1 MITEKFKIPSFENEY
16 FLEKRNTKTGEI
28 ERYKFHNVVLS
39 DRFVQSLFSGYRVR
53 CGSCYLGDGSG
64 VPSSSD
70 TGLFHELFF
79 VSVDTSSYSTRTD
92 EENNTNEFTYRYVFP
107 ASSSYVGTITEVGIS
122 FGMYSYNKF
131 LWTHALVTDSE
142 GNPISIEKTAIDE
155 IIVTVKITI
164 RRPDISSN
172 QRWSFVSGLFSD
184 ANTFGIQ
191 DSSYLFYGGTDRK
204 EAYLSQYVLDGLYEN
219 LINGIR
225 ERPCD
230 TDSVS
235 RSGSSISATYEWGS
249 TNTFHGFVNSI
260 KIGSNRNTFSVL
272 FPNPSIFPTK
282 QLSEISA
289 GRGDGVETDFVPEIP
304 LWVDDTEVVYI
315 DGVAQ
320 TRGVDYLCDNSANL
334 EKNPA
339 YGLGNFIK
347 RIVSRAGTKS
357 SLWNGEFGT
366 GAASTSG
373 VVSRVSALTPIVYE
387 YDLNR
392 SFETKVNMIKTGQWM
407 IDTSFSGYQR
417 IPSGSYLLFEVSL
430 DGENFDEICR
440 RNFSSSDYF
449 SDSGFVSIPEIASV
463 RFLRIRLVVPEGTS
477 DTIKNNLFLC
487 LSSPSPYYS
496 SDNPVSFFGYVGEY
510 SIRFTTPPSPN
521 STITV
526 DLGIDRPYKSSNY
539 IIQYNPV
546 FSF

>member
-1 MITEKFKIPSFENEY
+1 MITENFKIPSFENEY
-16 FLEKRNTKTGEI
+16 LLEKRNTKTGEI

-39 DRFVQSLFSGYRVR
+39 DRFVQGLFYGYRNR

-64 VPSSSD
+64 EPSSSD
-70 TGLFHELFF
+70 TGLFHELFY

-122 FGMYSYNKF
+122 FGTSSYYKF

-172 QRWSFVSGLFSD
+172 QRWSFVSGLFSN

-191 DSSYLFYGGTDRK
+191 DDSYFLYGGTNRR
-204 EAYLSQYVLDGLYEN
+204 EAYLSQYVLDGLYDQ
-219 LINGIR
+219 LIDGVR
-225 ERPCD
+225 EKPCD

-235 RSGSSISATYEWGS
+235 QSGSSVSATYEWGS
-249 TNTFHGFVNSI
+249 TNTFRGFVNSI
-260 KIGSNRNTFSVL
+260 KIGSNRNIFSVL
-272 FPNPSIFPTK
+272 FPNPSIFPIK
-282 QLSEISA
+282 QLSGISA
-289 GRGDGVETDFVPEIP
+289 GIGDGAETDFVPEIP
-304 LWVDDTEVVYI
+304 LWVADTEVVYI

-347 RIVSRAGTKS
+347 RIVSRAGTRS
-357 SLWNGEFGT
+357 SLWFSEFGT
-366 GAASTSG
+366 GASSVSG

-387 YDLNR
+387 YDLDR
-392 SFETKVNMIKTGQWM
+392 SFETKVNMIKTGQWL

-430 DGENFDEICR
+430 DGENFDEIYR
-440 RNFSSSDYF
+440 RNFSSTDSF

-477 DTIKNNLFLC
+477 DTVKNNLFLH
-487 LSSPSPYYS
+487 LNGATTYS
-496 SDNPVSFFGYVGEY
+496 SDNPISFFGYVGEY
-510 SIRFTTPPSPN
+510 SIRFTTPPSSN